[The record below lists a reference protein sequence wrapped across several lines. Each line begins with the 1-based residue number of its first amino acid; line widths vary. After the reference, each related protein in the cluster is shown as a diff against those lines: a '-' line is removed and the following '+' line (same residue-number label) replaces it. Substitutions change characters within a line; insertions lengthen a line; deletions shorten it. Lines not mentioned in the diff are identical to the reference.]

1 MKMKRES
8 KLEKLKTISD
18 IVYMSNLYLLIY
30 LFVYQIFIFYK
41 KEQLY
46 FFIPIFVYIFSTAI
60 NKIFKTIE
68 LGKLRVISTII
79 SFLILCGVVNLTC
92 LNRIYMNNQLTILTI
107 LSLAFFIMLLISKY
121 YLNDSL
127 IFKKNS
133 VNTKSGLFNIFYLND
148 SKAYEIS
155 MLINNK
161 IARNIDKETT
171 SEEIFRT
178 ISSLSPNTS
187 ILSAENSV
195 QKEDNFR
202 ERIYK
207 KYDIKITKS
216 IILRELYNIAKKNTN
231 NTENI
236 QPGQLILFE
245 DVKLK
250 RTNVNSTVMILNIL
264 KDSKLKNQIDEN
276 IEIDLNKTMERMLDD
291 FTIDYKFEYRIG
303 FNEKIYDCV
312 IQLPYNTDDNFENGY
327 NHNDLQLGKLSII
340 GIYRGEINFSDTESV
355 SSKFLEIVN
364 DQYKKNNNIDTE
376 NIIKDSNT
384 SMSLK
389 ENTFNLEDDRI
400 EGKKHLIDVVA
411 IIQELKIKMEI
422 ENE

>member
-1 MKMKRES
+1 
-8 KLEKLKTISD
+8 
-18 IVYMSNLYLLIY
+18 
-30 LFVYQIFIFYK
+30 
-41 KEQLY
+41 
-46 FFIPIFVYIFSTAI
+46 
-60 NKIFKTIE
+60 
-68 LGKLRVISTII
+68 
-79 SFLILCGVVNLTC
+79 
-92 LNRIYMNNQLTILTI
+92 
-107 LSLAFFIMLLISKY
+107 
-121 YLNDSL
+121 
-127 IFKKNS
+127 
-133 VNTKSGLFNIFYLND
+133 
-148 SKAYEIS
+148 